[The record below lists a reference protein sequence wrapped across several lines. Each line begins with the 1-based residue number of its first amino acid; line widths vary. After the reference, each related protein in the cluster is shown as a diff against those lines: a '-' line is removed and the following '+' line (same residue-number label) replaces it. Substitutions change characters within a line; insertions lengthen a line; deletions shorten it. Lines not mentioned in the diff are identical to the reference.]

1 MHLQNT
7 AAVKDKIEV
16 LRLRI
21 ATLEKLFE
29 QPASDE
35 KEMKRR
41 EELLMYASGLRSD
54 WMLKLSQET
63 QRYRRAIAVVAREV
77 CSSAIP
83 R

>member
-1 MHLQNT
+1 M
-7 AAVKDKIEV
+7 KDKIEV

-41 EELLMYASGLRSD
+41 EELLMYASSLRSD

-63 QRYRRAIAVVAREV
+63 QRYRRAIAVVEREAR
-77 CSSAIP
+77 SSANH

>member
-1 MHLQNT
+1 M
-7 AAVKDKIEV
+7 KDKIEV

-21 ATLEKLFE
+21 ATLEKVFE

-35 KEMKRR
+35 KETKHR
-41 EELLMYASGLRSD
+41 EELLLYASGLRSD
-54 WMLKLSQET
+54 WMLKLFQQT
-63 QRYRRAIAVVAREV
+63 KRYRRAITANAREA

>member
-1 MHLQNT
+1 MRLQNT

-21 ATLEKLFE
+21 ATLEKVFE

>member
-1 MHLQNT
+1 M
-7 AAVKDKIEV
+7 KDKIEV

-54 WMLKLSQET
+54 WVLKLSQET